1 FLFAIRYSLF
11 ALSAVRGWGEE
22 TAARAV
28 RPLAAPVGAVGRGLR
43 CGVGHDLGARLRRF
57 DRAAGSWGVN
67 GRRLA
72 EDDVIAVGARAHL
85 LRRQGEAIPFPAAPF
100 ARGVLVAAARD
111 PGIVRVDFAREEKRD
126 AHREDGK
133 PEGELN

>member
-43 CGVGHDLGARLRRF
+43 CGVGHDLGARLRRL
-57 DRAAGSWGVN
+57 DRAAGFWGVN

-72 EDDVIAVGARAHL
+72 EDDVIAVGAGGDL
-85 LRRQGEAIPFPAAPF
+85 LRRQDETIALPAAPF

-111 PGIVRVDFAREEKRD
+111 PGIVRVDRIEQER
-126 AHREDGK
+126 
-133 PEGELN
+133 PY